1 MHGLIGEVQGIVSS
15 LVRLVGEGGFEPPT
29 SCTQSRCASTAP
41 LPVDRLTAYPP
52 GLRARDAPGHPDGP
66 SCARRLSG
74 RWYGGSRPRRYTH
87 APVKTTVSPLEG
99 NKVKLSVEVDE
110 DEFDKAISDAY
121 RKIAREVRI
130 PGFRP
135 GKAPRKVLERRLGA
149 QVGREQALNDALP
162 EYYAQALVEHD
173 VDAIDSP
180 HIDITAGQEDG
191 PVVFDAVVEVRPDVQ
206 VPGYGGLRVEVA
218 RPTVSDDEV
227 DAQIDR
233 MRQVQSTFAD
243 VDRAARDDDAVVIDI
258 TGTLAGEAQPGL
270 SADDYSYTVGSGVI
284 TPEVDEQLRGAK
296 AGDILEFDAQH
307 PDPDEE
313 RELRFRV
320 LVKQVRERVL
330 PDADDEWAAENSEF
344 ETIDE
349 LRDSIRNRSLVIRQA
364 QSQAQLRQA
373 TGEALAKLVDAE
385 PPQPLVNHEMQ
396 HRAQD
401 LALRLQ
407 AQGLDPE
414 QWLAASGTTNEQF
427 TSELKDAAQTSV
439 KVDLALRAVADAED
453 IDCTDDDLD
462 DELTNVAER
471 VGEKVDRVRRE
482 FERGGQLA
490 AVRSDVRKRKAL
502 DWLLEQVEIVDE
514 DGQPIDRAELEISPG
529 PDETD
534 EDSDDQHTDIDDEHI
549 DENETESNPA

>member
-1 MHGLIGEVQGIVSS
+1 
-15 LVRLVGEGGFEPPT
+15 
-29 SCTQSRCASTAP
+29 
-41 LPVDRLTAYPP
+41 
-52 GLRARDAPGHPDGP
+52 
-66 SCARRLSG
+66 
-74 RWYGGSRPRRYTH
+74 
-87 APVKTTVSPLEG
+87 VKATVSPLEG

-110 DEFDKAISDAY
+110 NEFDKAISDAY

-135 GKAPRKVLERRLGA
+135 GKAPRKVLEHRLGS
-149 QVGREQALNDALP
+149 QVGREQALSDALP

-180 HIDITAGQEDG
+180 DIDITSGKEDG
-191 PVVFDAVVEVRPDVQ
+191 PVAFDAVVEVRPEVQ
-206 VPGYGGLRVEVA
+206 VPGYSGLRVEIV
-218 RPTVSDDEV
+218 RPTVTDEEV
-227 DAQIDR
+227 DAQVDR

-258 TGTLAGEAQPGL
+258 SGTLDGEPQAGL
-270 SADDYSYTVGSGVI
+270 SADDYSYTVGGGVI

-296 AGDILEFDAQH
+296 AGDILEFDAEH

-313 RELRFRV
+313 RDLRFRV

-349 LRDSIRNRSLVIRQA
+349 LRRSIRDRALVVRQA
-364 QSQAQLRQA
+364 QAQAQLRQA
-373 TGEALAKLVDAE
+373 TGEALAKLVEDV
-385 PPQPLVNHEMQ
+385 PPAPLVNHEMQ

-427 TSELKDAAQTSV
+427 TAGLREAAQTAV
-439 KVDLALRAVADAED
+439 KVDLALRAVADAEHVE
-453 IDCTDDDLD
+453 CTDDDIEE
-462 DELTNVAER
+462 ELTSVSER

-502 DWLLEQVEIVDE
+502 DWLLERVEIVDE
-514 DGQPIDRAELEISPG
+514 DGQPIDRAELEIRPA
-529 PDETD
+529 PDESQV
-534 EDSDDQHTDIDDEHI
+534 DSDDESTN
-549 DENETESNPA
+549 ENETESNAE

>member
-1 MHGLIGEVQGIVSS
+1 M
-15 LVRLVGEGGFEPPT
+15 
-29 SCTQSRCASTAP
+29 
-41 LPVDRLTAYPP
+41 
-52 GLRARDAPGHPDGP
+52 
-66 SCARRLSG
+66 
-74 RWYGGSRPRRYTH
+74 
-87 APVKTTVSPLEG
+87 KTTVSPLEG

-135 GKAPRKVLERRLGA
+135 GKAPRKVLERRLGP

-191 PVVFDAVVEVRPDVQ
+191 PVAFDAVVEVRPDVQ
-206 VPGYGGLRVEVA
+206 VPGYGGLRVEIP
-218 RPTVSDDEV
+218 RPTVSDNEV

-243 VDRAARDDDAVVIDI
+243 VGRAARDDDAVVIDI
-258 TGTLAGEAQPGL
+258 TGTLDGEAQAGL
-270 SADDYSYTVGSGVI
+270 SADDYSYTVGSGMI

-330 PDADDEWAAENSEF
+330 PEADDEWAAENSEF
-344 ETIDE
+344 ETIAE

-364 QSQAQLRQA
+364 QAQAQLRQA

-414 QWLAASGTTNEQF
+414 QWLAASGTSNEQF
-427 TSELKDAAQTSV
+427 TAELKEAAQTAV
-439 KVDLALRAVADAED
+439 KVDLALRAVADAEG
-453 IDCTDDDLD
+453 IECTDDDLE
-462 DELTNVAER
+462 DELTTVAER
-471 VGEKVDRVRRE
+471 VGEKVERVRRE

-502 DWLLEQVEIVDE
+502 DWLLERVEIVDE
-514 DGQPIDRAELEISPG
+514 DGQPIDRAELEIRPG
-529 PDETD
+529 PDETPD
-534 EDSDDQHTDIDDEHI
+534 EIDEAPDQHTDNTDDEHI

>member
-1 MHGLIGEVQGIVSS
+1 
-15 LVRLVGEGGFEPPT
+15 
-29 SCTQSRCASTAP
+29 
-41 LPVDRLTAYPP
+41 
-52 GLRARDAPGHPDGP
+52 
-66 SCARRLSG
+66 
-74 RWYGGSRPRRYTH
+74 
-87 APVKTTVSPLEG
+87 VKTTVSPLEG

-110 DEFDKAISDAY
+110 VEFDKAISDAY

-135 GKAPRKVLERRLGA
+135 GKAPRKVLERRLGS
-149 QVGREQALNDALP
+149 QVGREQALSDALP

-180 HIDITAGQEDG
+180 DIDITSGQEDG
-191 PVVFDAVVEVRPDVQ
+191 PVAFDAVVEVRPEVQ
-206 VPGYGGLRVEVA
+206 VPGYGGLRVEIA
-218 RPTVSDDEV
+218 RPAISDEEV
-227 DAQIDR
+227 GAQVDR

-243 VDRAARDDDAVVIDI
+243 VDRAARDDDAVVIDVS
-258 TGTLAGEAQPGL
+258 GTLDGEAQAGL

-296 AGDILEFDAQH
+296 AGDILEFEAEH

-313 RELRFRV
+313 RDLRFRV

-349 LRDSIRNRSLVIRQA
+349 LRQSIRDRALAVRQA
-364 QSQAQLRQA
+364 QAQVQLRQA
-373 TGEALAKLVDAE
+373 TGEALAKLVEDE
-385 PPQPLVNHEMQ
+385 PPEPLVSHEMQ

-407 AQGLDPE
+407 AQGVDPE

-427 TSELKDAAQTSV
+427 TAELKEAAQTSV

-453 IDCTDDDLD
+453 IECTDDDLEE
-462 DELTNVAER
+462 ELTSVAER
-471 VGEKVDRVRRE
+471 VGEKVEKVRRE

-502 DWLLEQVEIVDE
+502 DWLLERVEIVDE
-514 DGQPIDRAELEISPG
+514 DGQQIDRTELEIRPASDES
-529 PDETD
+529 PDE
-534 EDSDDQHTDIDDEHI
+534 SHDDDTNDT
-549 DENETESNPA
+549 NEKTTESNAE

>member
-1 MHGLIGEVQGIVSS
+1 
-15 LVRLVGEGGFEPPT
+15 
-29 SCTQSRCASTAP
+29 
-41 LPVDRLTAYPP
+41 
-52 GLRARDAPGHPDGP
+52 
-66 SCARRLSG
+66 
-74 RWYGGSRPRRYTH
+74 
-87 APVKTTVSPLEG
+87 VKTTVSPLEG
-99 NKVKLSVEVDE
+99 NKVRLSVEVDE

-135 GKAPRKVLERRLGA
+135 GKAPRKVLERRLGS
-149 QVGREQALNDALP
+149 QVGREQALSDALP

-180 HIDITAGQEDG
+180 DIDITSGQEDG
-191 PVVFDAVVEVRPDVQ
+191 PVFFDAVVEVRPEVQ
-206 VPGYGGLRVEVA
+206 VPGYGGLRAEIT
-218 RPTVSDDEV
+218 RPTVSDEEV
-227 DAQIDR
+227 DAQVDR

-243 VDRAARDDDAVVIDI
+243 VDRAARDEDAVVIDI
-258 TGTLAGEAQPGL
+258 SGTLDGEPQAGL
-270 SADDYSYTVGSGVI
+270 SADDYSYTVGSGMI
-284 TPEVDEQLRGAK
+284 TPEVDEQLRGSK
-296 AGDILEFDAQH
+296 AGDILEFDAEH
-307 PDPDEE
+307 PDPEEE
-313 RELRFRV
+313 RDLRFRV

-349 LRDSIRNRSLVIRQA
+349 LRQSIRDRALVVRQA
-364 QSQAQLRQA
+364 QAQAQLRQA
-373 TGEALAKLVDAE
+373 TGEALAKLVENE
-385 PPQPLVNHEMQ
+385 PPEPLVSHEMQ

-427 TSELKDAAQTSV
+427 TSELKEAAQIAV

-453 IDCTDDDLD
+453 IECTDDDLEE
-462 DELTNVAER
+462 ELTRVSER

-502 DWLLEQVEIVDE
+502 DWLLERVEIVDE
-514 DGQPIDRAELEISPG
+514 DGQPIDRAELEIRPA
-529 PDETD
+529 PDESQD
-534 EDSDDQHTDIDDEHI
+534 DSDDEDTN
-549 DENETESNPA
+549 ENKTESDAE